1 MWSDFLSAMQ
11 TDKRLISH
19 DKSHVGRRKLDT
31 VSVFSII
38 FMVSA
43 AFLCEFFA
51 CVFENF
57 RTNCKRIRILQFR
70 KLRSKHIQ
78 KRSMKAKVF
87 GTFWQKVQRKQNR
100 ERNISKKPRTRE
112 LYERF
117 IKRKSSF
124 LQKYILSVI
133 VSS

>member
-1 MWSDFLSAMQ
+1 MWSYFLSAMQ

-19 DKSHVGRRKLDT
+19 DKSHVGRRKLDI

-70 KLRSKHIQ
+70 ELRRKHIQ
-78 KRSMKAKVF
+78 KRNMKAKVF
-87 GTFWQKVQRKQNR
+87 GTFLKKYKEKKSRK
-100 ERNISKKPRTRE
+100 
-112 LYERF
+112 
-117 IKRKSSF
+117 
-124 LQKYILSVI
+124 KYI
-133 VSS
+133 